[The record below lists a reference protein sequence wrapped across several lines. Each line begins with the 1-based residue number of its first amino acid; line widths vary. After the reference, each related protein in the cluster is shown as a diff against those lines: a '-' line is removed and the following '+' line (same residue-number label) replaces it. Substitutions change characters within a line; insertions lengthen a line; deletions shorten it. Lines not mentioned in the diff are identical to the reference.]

1 MKTQY
6 SKDNSILA
14 NSAISERLKDLAI
27 NKGYTNINQFEMA
40 VDLPN
45 GYVRKAKKVT
55 KARQLQI
62 QSAFPDL
69 NMAWLLTGE
78 GEMLRHAPSQNV
90 TGNNNIVGNSNTGD
104 NTIITNSQAQKD
116 TDHHIIKP
124 IVPKYLTSQPNTDV
138 YKVLQSDGHTMQL
151 DSMTAIPPYNNF
163 DFYYMVRQDAMKPLY
178 KEGDVLALAHTE
190 RGSDIIQGASMIIDT
205 NDFGFLLRRIYDRG
219 DYYEC
224 RIINENSS
232 FETQNIAKTKVIR
245 LYRIVYSIRLG
256 D

>member
-1 MKTQY
+1 MVRDRLEYYIAHKGL
-6 SKDNSILA
+6 SVRKFEILIGA
-14 NSAISERLKDLAI
+14 S
-27 NKGYTNINQFEMA
+27 
-40 VDLPN
+40 N
-45 GYVRKAKKVT
+45 GYVSNIKLNITPAKQK
-55 KARQLQI
+55 QI

-78 GEMLRHAPSQNV
+78 GEMLRNEPSQNI
-90 TGNNNIVGNSNTGD
+90 TGNNNIVGNSNTGN
-104 NTIITNSQAQKD
+104 NTIIANAQAQKS
-116 TDHHIIKP
+116 TDNHSKP

-138 YKVLQSDGHTMQL
+138 YKILNTDGHSLQL

-232 FETQNIAKTKVIR
+232 FETQNIAKTRVIR

>member
-1 MKTQY
+1 MVRDRLEYYIAHKGL
-6 SKDNSILA
+6 SVRKFEILIGA
-14 NSAISERLKDLAI
+14 S
-27 NKGYTNINQFEMA
+27 
-40 VDLPN
+40 N
-45 GYVRKAKKVT
+45 GYVSNIKLNITPAKQK
-55 KARQLQI
+55 QI

-78 GEMLRHAPSQNV
+78 GEMLRNEPSQNI
-90 TGNNNIVGNSNTGD
+90 TGNNNIVGNSNTGN
-104 NTIITNSQAQKD
+104 NTIITSAQEHKD
-116 TDHHIIKP
+116 VNHHTKP

-138 YKVLQSDGHTMQL
+138 YKVLKTDGHTMQL

-163 DFYYMVRQDAMKPLY
+163 DFYYMLRQDAMKPLF

-224 RIINENSS
+224 RIINEKSS

>member
-1 MKTQY
+1 MVRDRLEYYIAHKGL
-6 SKDNSILA
+6 SVRKFEILIGA
-14 NSAISERLKDLAI
+14 S
-27 NKGYTNINQFEMA
+27 
-40 VDLPN
+40 N
-45 GYVRKAKKVT
+45 GYVSNIKLNITPAKQK
-55 KARQLQI
+55 QI

-78 GEMLRHAPSQNV
+78 GDMLRHAPSQNI
-90 TGNNNIVGNSNTGD
+90 TGNNNIVGNSNTGN
-104 NTIITNSQAQKD
+104 NTIIADTQAQKS
-116 TDHHIIKP
+116 TDNHYKP

-138 YKVLQSDGHTMQL
+138 YKILNTDGHSLQL

-232 FETQNIAKTKVIR
+232 FETQKIAKTKVIR

>member
-1 MKTQY
+1 MVRDRLEYYIAHKGL
-6 SKDNSILA
+6 SVRRFEILIGA
-14 NSAISERLKDLAI
+14 S
-27 NKGYTNINQFEMA
+27 
-40 VDLPN
+40 N
-45 GYVRKAKKVT
+45 GYVSNIKLNITPAKQK
-55 KARQLQI
+55 QI

-69 NMAWLLTGE
+69 NMSWVLTGE
-78 GEMLRHAPSQNV
+78 GEMLRHAPSHNI
-90 TGNNNIVGNSNTGD
+90 TGNNNIVGNNTGN
-104 NTIITNSQAQKD
+104 NTIIADTQAQKS
-116 TDHHIIKP
+116 TDNHYKP

-138 YKVLQSDGHTMQL
+138 YKILNTDGNSLQL
-151 DSMTAIPPYNNF
+151 DSMAAIPPYNNF

-190 RGSDIIQGASMIIDT
+190 RGSDIVQGASMIIDT

-232 FETQNIAKTKVIR
+232 FETQKIAKTKVIR

>member
-1 MKTQY
+1 MKTRH
-6 SKDNSILA
+6 SKSSDILA
-14 NSAISERLKDLAI
+14 NSTMSERLRELAI
-27 NKGYTNINQFEMA
+27 NKGYANINQFEMA

-69 NMAWLLTGE
+69 NMSWLLTGE
-78 GEMLRHAPSQNV
+78 GEMLRQASSQNI
-90 TGNNNIVGNSNTGD
+90 TGYNNIVGNSNTGN
-104 NTIITNSQAQKD
+104 NTIIANAQAQKS
-116 TDHHIIKP
+116 TDSHSKP

-138 YKVLQSDGHTMQL
+138 YKILNTDGHTMQL
-151 DSMTAIPPYNNF
+151 DSMIAIPPYNNF

-224 RIINENSS
+224 RIINEKSS

>member
-1 MKTQY
+1 MKP
-6 SKDNSILA
+6 IG
-14 NSAISERLKDLAI
+14 ERLSLFAKK
-27 NKGYTNINQFEMA
+27 KGFKSIRQFEIEA
-40 VDLPN
+40 DLPN
-45 GYVRKAKKVT
+45 GFVGKSLSIT

-69 NMAWLLTGE
+69 NMSWLLTGE
-78 GEMLRHAPSQNV
+78 GEMLRQASSQNI
-90 TGNNNIVGNSNTGD
+90 TGNNNIVGNNTGN
-104 NTIITNSQAQKD
+104 NTIIADTQAQKS
-116 TDHHIIKP
+116 TDSHSKP

-138 YKVLQSDGHTMQL
+138 YKILNTDGHTMQL

-232 FETQNIAKTKVIR
+232 FETQNIAKTRVIR

>member
-1 MKTQY
+1 MVRDRLEYYIAHKGL
-6 SKDNSILA
+6 SVRRFEILIGA
-14 NSAISERLKDLAI
+14 S
-27 NKGYTNINQFEMA
+27 
-40 VDLPN
+40 N
-45 GYVRKAKKVT
+45 GYVSNIKLNITPAKQK
-55 KARQLQI
+55 QI

-69 NMAWLLTGE
+69 NMSWLLTGE
-78 GEMLRHAPSQNV
+78 GDMLRHAPSQNI
-90 TGNNNIVGNSNTGD
+90 TGNNNIVGNSNTGN
-104 NTIITNSQAQKD
+104 NTIIADTQAQKG
-116 TDHHIIKP
+116 TNNHSKP

-138 YKVLQSDGHTMQL
+138 YKILNTDGHSLQL

-232 FETQNIAKTKVIR
+232 FETQNIAKTRVIR

>member
-1 MKTQY
+1 MVRDRLEYYIAHKGL
-6 SKDNSILA
+6 SVRRFEILIGA
-14 NSAISERLKDLAI
+14 S
-27 NKGYTNINQFEMA
+27 
-40 VDLPN
+40 N
-45 GYVRKAKKVT
+45 GYVSNIKLNITPAKQK
-55 KARQLQI
+55 QI

-69 NMAWLLTGE
+69 NMSWVLTGE
-78 GEMLRHAPSQNV
+78 GEMLRHAPSHNI
-90 TGNNNIVGNSNTGD
+90 TGNNNIVGNNTGN
-104 NTIITNSQAQKD
+104 NTIIADTQAQKS
-116 TDHHIIKP
+116 TDNHYKP
-124 IVPKYLTSQPNTDV
+124 IVPEYLTSQPNTDV
-138 YKVLQSDGHTMQL
+138 YKILNTDGHSLQL

-232 FETQNIAKTKVIR
+232 FETQKIAKTKVIR

>member
-1 MKTQY
+1 MKP
-6 SKDNSILA
+6 IG
-14 NSAISERLKDLAI
+14 ERLSLFAKK
-27 NKGYTNINQFEMA
+27 KGFKSIRQFEIEA
-40 VDLPN
+40 DLPN
-45 GYVRKAKKVT
+45 GFVGKSLSIT

-69 NMAWLLTGE
+69 NMSWLLTGE
-78 GEMLRHAPSQNV
+78 GEMLRHAPSHNI
-90 TGNNNIVGNSNTGD
+90 TGNNNIVGNSNTGN
-104 NTIITNSQAQKD
+104 NTIIADTQAQKS
-116 TDHHIIKP
+116 TDSHSKP

-138 YKVLQSDGHTMQL
+138 YKILNTDGHTMQL

-232 FETQNIAKTKVIR
+232 FETQKIAKTKVIR

>member
-1 MKTQY
+1 MAKYHDSLVRQ
-6 SKDNSILA
+6 
-14 NSAISERLKDLAI
+14 RLKNFISYRNMSIRAFQEAACLSNSFVASIDQSIAP
-27 NKGYTNINQFEMA
+27 KT
-40 VDLPN
+40 
-45 GYVRKAKKVT
+45 RAK
-55 KARQLQI
+55 I

-69 NMAWLLTGE
+69 NMSWLLTGE
-78 GEMLRHAPSQNV
+78 GEMLRQASSQNI
-90 TGNNNIVGNSNTGD
+90 TGNNNIVGNSNTGN
-104 NTIITNSQAQKD
+104 NTIIADTQAQKS
-116 TDHHIIKP
+116 TDNHSKP

-138 YKVLQSDGHTMQL
+138 YKILNTDGHTMQL
-151 DSMTAIPPYNNF
+151 DSMTAISPYNNF

-178 KEGDVLALAHTE
+178 KEGDVLALAHME

-232 FETQNIAKTKVIR
+232 FETQKIAKTKVIR

>member
-1 MKTQY
+1 MVRDRLEYYIAHKGL
-6 SKDNSILA
+6 SVRRFEILIGA
-14 NSAISERLKDLAI
+14 S
-27 NKGYTNINQFEMA
+27 
-40 VDLPN
+40 N
-45 GYVRKAKKVT
+45 GYVSNIKLNITPAKQK
-55 KARQLQI
+55 QI

-69 NMAWLLTGE
+69 NMSWLLTGE
-78 GEMLRHAPSQNV
+78 GDMLRHAPSQNI
-90 TGNNNIVGNSNTGD
+90 TGNNNIVGNSNTGN
-104 NTIITNSQAQKD
+104 NTIIANAQSQKD
-116 TDHHIIKP
+116 TDHHSKP

-138 YKVLQSDGHTMQL
+138 YKVLKADGHTMQL
-151 DSMTAIPPYNNF
+151 DSMTAIPPYNDF
-163 DFYYMVRQDAMKPLY
+163 DFYYMVRQDAMKPLF

-224 RIINENSS
+224 RIINEKSS

>member
-1 MKTQY
+1 MKTQH
-6 SKDNSILA
+6 SKNNSILA
-14 NSAISERLKDLAI
+14 NSTISERLKELAI
-27 NKGYTNINQFEMA
+27 NKGYTTINQFEMA

-69 NMAWLLTGE
+69 NMSWLLTGE
-78 GEMLRHAPSQNV
+78 GEMLHHAPSH
-90 TGNNNIVGNSNTGD
+90 NITGNSNTGN
-104 NTIITNSQAQKD
+104 NTIIADTQAQKS
-116 TDHHIIKP
+116 TDNHSKP

-138 YKVLQSDGHTMQL
+138 YKILNTDGHTMQL

-224 RIINENSS
+224 RIINESSS
-232 FETQNIAKTKVIR
+232 FETQNIAKTRVIR

>member
-1 MKTQY
+1 MKTQH
-6 SKDNSILA
+6 SKNNSILT
-14 NSAISERLKDLAI
+14 NSTISERLKELAI
-27 NKGYTNINQFEMA
+27 NKGYTTINQFEMA

-69 NMAWLLTGE
+69 NMSWLLTGE
-78 GEMLRHAPSQNV
+78 GEMLHHASSQNI
-90 TGNNNIVGNSNTGD
+90 TGNNNIVGNSNTGN
-104 NTIITNSQAQKD
+104 NTIIANAQAQKD
-116 TDHHIIKP
+116 TAHHSKP

-138 YKVLQSDGHTMQL
+138 YKILNTDGNSLQL

-224 RIINENSS
+224 RIINESSS
-232 FETQNIAKTKVIR
+232 FETQNIAKTRVIR

>member
-1 MKTQY
+1 MVRDRLEYYIAHKGL
-6 SKDNSILA
+6 SVRRFEILIGA
-14 NSAISERLKDLAI
+14 S
-27 NKGYTNINQFEMA
+27 
-40 VDLPN
+40 N
-45 GYVRKAKKVT
+45 GYVSNIKLNITPAKQK
-55 KARQLQI
+55 QI

-69 NMAWLLTGE
+69 NMSWLLTGE
-78 GEMLRHAPSQNV
+78 GDMLRHAPSQNI
-90 TGNNNIVGNSNTGD
+90 TGNNNIVGNSNTGN
-104 NTIITNSQAQKD
+104 NTIIADTQAQKS
-116 TDHHIIKP
+116 TDNHYKP

-138 YKVLQSDGHTMQL
+138 YKILNTDGHTMQL

-232 FETQNIAKTKVIR
+232 FETQKIAKTKVIR

>member
-1 MKTQY
+1 MKP
-6 SKDNSILA
+6 IG
-14 NSAISERLKDLAI
+14 ERLSLFAKK
-27 NKGYTNINQFEMA
+27 KGFKSIRQFEIEA
-40 VDLPN
+40 DLPN
-45 GYVRKAKKVT
+45 GFVGKSLSIT

-69 NMAWLLTGE
+69 NMSWVLTGE
-78 GEMLRHAPSQNV
+78 GEMLRHAPSHNI
-90 TGNNNIVGNSNTGD
+90 TGNNNIVGNNTGN
-104 NTIITNSQAQKD
+104 NTIIADTQAQKS
-116 TDHHIIKP
+116 TDSHSKP

-138 YKVLQSDGHTMQL
+138 YKILNTDGHTMQL

-232 FETQNIAKTKVIR
+232 FETQKIAKTKVIR

>member
-1 MKTQY
+1 MKP
-6 SKDNSILA
+6 IG
-14 NSAISERLKDLAI
+14 ERLSLFAKK
-27 NKGYTNINQFEMA
+27 KGFKSIRQFEIEA
-40 VDLPN
+40 YLPN
-45 GYVRKAKKVT
+45 GFVGKSLSIT

-69 NMAWLLTGE
+69 NMSWVLTGE
-78 GEMLRHAPSQNV
+78 GEMLRHAPSQNI
-90 TGNNNIVGNSNTGD
+90 TGNNNIVGNSNTGN
-104 NTIITNSQAQKD
+104 NTIIADTQAQKS
-116 TDHHIIKP
+116 TDNHYKP

-138 YKVLQSDGHTMQL
+138 YKILNTDGHTMQL

-232 FETQNIAKTKVIR
+232 FETQKIAKTKVIR

>member
-1 MKTQY
+1 MVRDRLEYYIAHKGL
-6 SKDNSILA
+6 SVRKFEILIGA
-14 NSAISERLKDLAI
+14 S
-27 NKGYTNINQFEMA
+27 
-40 VDLPN
+40 N
-45 GYVRKAKKVT
+45 GYVSNIKLNITPAKQK
-55 KARQLQI
+55 QI

-78 GEMLRHAPSQNV
+78 GEMLRNEPSQNI
-90 TGNNNIVGNSNTGD
+90 TGNNNIVGNSNTGN
-104 NTIITNSQAQKD
+104 NTIITSAQEHKD
-116 TDHHIIKP
+116 VNHHTKP

-138 YKVLQSDGHTMQL
+138 YKVLKTDGHTMQL

-163 DFYYMVRQDAMKPLY
+163 DFYYMVRQDAMKPLF

-224 RIINENSS
+224 RIINEKSS

>member
-1 MKTQY
+1 MVRDRLEYYIAHKGL
-6 SKDNSILA
+6 SVRKFEILIGA
-14 NSAISERLKDLAI
+14 S
-27 NKGYTNINQFEMA
+27 
-40 VDLPN
+40 N
-45 GYVRKAKKVT
+45 GYVSNIKLNITPAKQK
-55 KARQLQI
+55 QI

-78 GEMLRHAPSQNV
+78 GEMLRNEPSQNI
-90 TGNNNIVGNSNTGD
+90 TGNNNIVGNSNTGN
-104 NTIITNSQAQKD
+104 NTIIANAQAQKD
-116 TDHHIIKP
+116 TDHHSKP

-138 YKVLQSDGHTMQL
+138 YKVLKTDGHTMQL

-163 DFYYMVRQDAMKPLY
+163 DFYYMVRQDAMKPLF

-232 FETQNIAKTKVIR
+232 FETQKIAKTKVIR

>member
-1 MKTQY
+1 MTAQ
-6 SKDNSILA
+6 
-14 NSAISERLKDLAI
+14 ERLKLFI
-27 NKGYTNINQFEMA
+27 SYKGISMRKFEMA
-40 VDLPN
+40 ACVPV
-45 GYVRKAKKVT
+45 GYVKNIKYTITPDKQEKISA
-55 KARQLQI
+55 
-62 QSAFPDL
+62 AFPEL
-69 NMAWLLTGE
+69 NLGWLTSGE
-78 GEMLRHAPSQNV
+78 GEMLRHTPSQNI
-90 TGNNNIVGNSNTGD
+90 TGNNNIVGNSNTGN
-104 NTIITNSQAQKD
+104 NTIIANAQAQKD
-116 TDHHIIKP
+116 TAHHSKP

-138 YKVLQSDGHTMQL
+138 YKILNTDGNSLQL
-151 DSMTAIPPYNNF
+151 DSMTAISPYNNF

-190 RGSDIIQGASMIIDT
+190 RGSDIVQGASMIIDT

>member
-1 MKTQY
+1 MVRDRLEYYIAHKGL
-6 SKDNSILA
+6 SVRRFEILIGA
-14 NSAISERLKDLAI
+14 S
-27 NKGYTNINQFEMA
+27 
-40 VDLPN
+40 N
-45 GYVRKAKKVT
+45 GYVSNIKLNITPAKQK
-55 KARQLQI
+55 QI

-69 NMAWLLTGE
+69 NMSWVLTGE
-78 GEMLRHAPSQNV
+78 GEMLRHAPSHNI
-90 TGNNNIVGNSNTGD
+90 TGNNNIVGNNTGN
-104 NTIITNSQAQKD
+104 NTIIADTQAQKS
-116 TDHHIIKP
+116 TDNHYKP
-124 IVPKYLTSQPNTDV
+124 IVPKYLASQPNTDV
-138 YKVLQSDGHTMQL
+138 YKILNTDGHSLQL

-190 RGSDIIQGASMIIDT
+190 RGSDIVQGASMIIDT

>member
-1 MKTQY
+1 MTTTHYNK
-6 SKDNSILA
+6 NEIIA
-14 NSAISERLKDLAI
+14 NESVRERLKNLAI
-27 NKGYTNINQFEMA
+27 SKGFENVSQFELA
-40 VDLPN
+40 IDLPN
-45 GYVRKAKKVT
+45 GYVRKAKKIT

-69 NMAWLLTGE
+69 NMSWLLTGE
-78 GEMLRHAPSQNV
+78 GDMLRPAHTTIN
-90 TGNNNIVGNSNTGD
+90 GNNNVLGNHNNVGNNISVTK
-104 NTIITNSQAQKD
+104 TTSKEKTNYE
-116 TDHHIIKP
+116 KP
-124 IVPKYLTSQPNTDV
+124 IVPKYLSSQPNIDV
-138 YKVLQSDGHTMQL
+138 YKMLQNDGHTMQL
-151 DSMTAIPPYNNF
+151 DSMTAIPPYNEF

-190 RGSDIIQGASMIIDT
+190 RGSDIVQGASMIIDT

>member
-1 MKTQY
+1 MVRDRLEYYIAHKGL
-6 SKDNSILA
+6 SVRRFEILIGA
-14 NSAISERLKDLAI
+14 S
-27 NKGYTNINQFEMA
+27 
-40 VDLPN
+40 N
-45 GYVRKAKKVT
+45 GYVSNIKLNITPAKQK
-55 KARQLQI
+55 QI

-69 NMAWLLTGE
+69 NMSWLLTGE
-78 GEMLRHAPSQNV
+78 GEMLRHAPSHNI
-90 TGNNNIVGNSNTGD
+90 TGNNNIVGNSNTGN
-104 NTIITNSQAQKD
+104 NTIIADTQAQKS
-116 TDHHIIKP
+116 TDSHYKP

-138 YKVLQSDGHTMQL
+138 YKILNTDGHTMQL
-151 DSMTAIPPYNNF
+151 DSMTAISPYNNF

-190 RGSDIIQGASMIIDT
+190 RGSDIVQGASMIIDT

-232 FETQNIAKTKVIR
+232 FETQNIAKTRVIR

>member
-1 MKTQY
+1 MKP
-6 SKDNSILA
+6 IG
-14 NSAISERLKDLAI
+14 ERLSLFAKK
-27 NKGYTNINQFEMA
+27 KGFKSIRQFEIEA
-40 VDLPN
+40 DLPN
-45 GYVRKAKKVT
+45 GFVGKSLSIT

-69 NMAWLLTGE
+69 NMSWVLTGE
-78 GEMLRHAPSQNV
+78 GDMLRHAPSQNI
-90 TGNNNIVGNSNTGD
+90 TGDNNIVGNSNTGN
-104 NTIITNSQAQKD
+104 NTIIANAQAQKD
-116 TDHHIIKP
+116 TDHHSKP

-138 YKVLQSDGHTMQL
+138 YKILNTDGHSLQL

-163 DFYYMVRQDAMKPLY
+163 DFYYMVRQDAMEPLY

-190 RGSDIIQGASMIIDT
+190 RGSDIVQGASMIIDT

>member
-1 MKTQY
+1 MVRDRLEYYIAHKGL
-6 SKDNSILA
+6 SVRKFEILIGA
-14 NSAISERLKDLAI
+14 S
-27 NKGYTNINQFEMA
+27 
-40 VDLPN
+40 N
-45 GYVRKAKKVT
+45 GYVSNIKLNITPAKQK
-55 KARQLQI
+55 QI

-78 GEMLRHAPSQNV
+78 GEMLRNEPSQNI
-90 TGNNNIVGNSNTGD
+90 TGNNNIVGNSNTGN
-104 NTIITNSQAQKD
+104 NTIIANAQAQKD
-116 TDHHIIKP
+116 TGHHSKP

-138 YKVLQSDGHTMQL
+138 YKVLKADGHTMQL

-163 DFYYMVRQDAMKPLY
+163 DFYYMVRQDAMKPLF

>member
-1 MKTQY
+1 MVRDRLEYYIAHKGL
-6 SKDNSILA
+6 SVRRFEILIGA
-14 NSAISERLKDLAI
+14 S
-27 NKGYTNINQFEMA
+27 
-40 VDLPN
+40 N
-45 GYVRKAKKVT
+45 GYVSNIKLNITPAKQK
-55 KARQLQI
+55 QI

-69 NMAWLLTGE
+69 NMSWLLTGE
-78 GEMLRHAPSQNV
+78 GDMLRHAPSHNI
-90 TGNNNIVGNSNTGD
+90 TGNNNIVGNSNTGN
-104 NTIITNSQAQKD
+104 NTIIADTQAQKS
-116 TDHHIIKP
+116 TDSHSKP

-138 YKVLQSDGHTMQL
+138 YKILNTEGHTMQL

-163 DFYYMVRQDAMKPLY
+163 DFYYIVRQDAMNPLY

-224 RIINENSS
+224 RIINESSS
-232 FETQNIAKTKVIR
+232 FETQNIAKTRVIR

>member
-1 MKTQY
+1 MVRDRLEYYIAHKGL
-6 SKDNSILA
+6 SVRRFEILIGA
-14 NSAISERLKDLAI
+14 S
-27 NKGYTNINQFEMA
+27 
-40 VDLPN
+40 N
-45 GYVRKAKKVT
+45 GYVSNIKLNITPAKQK
-55 KARQLQI
+55 QI

-69 NMAWLLTGE
+69 NMSWLLTGE
-78 GEMLRHAPSQNV
+78 GDMLRHAPSQNI
-90 TGNNNIVGNSNTGD
+90 TGNNNIVGNSNTGN
-104 NTIITNSQAQKD
+104 NTIIADTQAQKS
-116 TDHHIIKP
+116 TDNHYKP

-138 YKVLQSDGHTMQL
+138 YKILNTDGHSLQL

-163 DFYYMVRQDAMKPLY
+163 DFYYVVRQDAMKPLY
-178 KEGDVLALAHTE
+178 KEGDVLALVHTE
-190 RGSDIIQGASMIIDT
+190 RGSDIVQGASMIIDT

>member
-1 MKTQY
+1 MYDITKNLDTYMNYIGITANGFAKYIGVDQANFSKMLRGKQKITDKTLG
-6 SKDNSILA
+6 K
-14 NSAISERLKDLAI
+14 
-27 NKGYTNINQFEMA
+27 
-40 VDLPN
+40 
-45 GYVRKAKKVT
+45 
-55 KARQLQI
+55 I
-62 QSAFPDL
+62 QAAFPDL

-78 GEMLRHAPSQNV
+78 GDMLRPAQTTIN
-90 TGNNNIVGNSNTGD
+90 GNNNVLGNHNNVGNNISVTKTTSKEKN
-104 NTIITNSQAQKD
+104 NYE
-116 TDHHIIKP
+116 KP
-124 IVPKYLTSQPNTDV
+124 IVPKYLSSQPNIDV
-138 YKVLQSDGHTMQL
+138 YKMLQNDGHTMQL
-151 DSMTAIPPYNNF
+151 DSMTAIPPYNEF

-190 RGSDIIQGASMIIDT
+190 RGSDIVQGASMIIDT

>member
-1 MKTQY
+1 MSEIT
-6 SKDNSILA
+6 
-14 NSAISERLKDLAI
+14 ERLSSLVFMFGNSVNAFAKNIGVDTANL
-27 NKGYTNINQFEMA
+27 NKMVKGQQSIT
-40 VDLPN
+40 
-45 GYVRKAKKVT
+45 KKTVH
-55 KARQLQI
+55 KI
-62 QSAFPDL
+62 ISAYPQVSEE
-69 NMAWLLTGE
+69 WLLTGE

-90 TGNNNIVGNSNTGD
+90 TGNNNIVGNSNTGN
-104 NTIITNSQAQKD
+104 NTIINNTQPNKD
-116 TDHHIIKP
+116 ENAPHTKP
-124 IVPKYLTSQPNTDV
+124 IVPKYLTSLPNTDV
-138 YKVLQSDGHTMQL
+138 YKVLKADGHTMQL

-163 DFYYMVRQDAMKPLY
+163 DFYYMVRQDAMKPLF

>member
-1 MKTQY
+1 MKP
-6 SKDNSILA
+6 IG
-14 NSAISERLKDLAI
+14 ERLSLFAKK
-27 NKGYTNINQFEMA
+27 KGFKSIRQFEIET
-40 VDLPN
+40 DLPN
-45 GYVRKAKKVT
+45 GFVGKSLSIS

-78 GEMLRHAPSQNV
+78 GDMLRHAPSQNI
-90 TGNNNIVGNSNTGD
+90 TGNNNIVGNSNTGN
-104 NTIITNSQAQKD
+104 NTIIADTQAQKS
-116 TDHHIIKP
+116 TDNHYKP

-138 YKVLQSDGHTMQL
+138 YKILNTDGHTMQL

-178 KEGDVLALAHTE
+178 KEGDVLALVHTE
-190 RGSDIIQGASMIIDT
+190 RGSDIVQGASMIIDT

>member
-1 MKTQY
+1 MLEIT
-6 SKDNSILA
+6 
-14 NSAISERLKDLAI
+14 ERLSSLVFMFGNSVNAFAKNIGVDTANL
-27 NKGYTNINQFEMA
+27 NKMVKGQQSIT
-40 VDLPN
+40 
-45 GYVRKAKKVT
+45 KKTVQ
-55 KARQLQI
+55 KI
-62 QSAFPDL
+62 ISAYPQVSEE
-69 NMAWLLTGE
+69 WLLTGE

-90 TGNNNIVGNSNTGD
+90 TENNNIVGNSNTGN
-104 NTIITNSQAQKD
+104 NTIINNTQPNKD
-116 TDHHIIKP
+116 ENAPPTKL
-124 IVPKYLTSQPNTDV
+124 IVPKYLTSLPNTDV
-138 YKVLQSDGHTMQL
+138 YKVLKADGHTMQL

-163 DFYYMVRQDAMKPLY
+163 DFYYMVRQDSMKPLF

>member
-1 MKTQY
+1 MKP
-6 SKDNSILA
+6 IG
-14 NSAISERLKDLAI
+14 ERLSLFAKK
-27 NKGYTNINQFEMA
+27 KGFKSIRQFEIDT
-40 VDLPN
+40 DLPN
-45 GYVRKAKKVT
+45 GFVGKSLSIS

-69 NMAWLLTGE
+69 NMSWLLTGE
-78 GEMLRHAPSQNV
+78 GEMLRHAPSQNI
-90 TGNNNIVGNSNTGD
+90 TGNNNIVGNSNTGN
-104 NTIITNSQAQKD
+104 NTIIADTQAQKS
-116 TDHHIIKP
+116 TDNHYKP

-138 YKVLQSDGHTMQL
+138 YKILNTDGHTMQL

-178 KEGDVLALAHTE
+178 KEGDVLALVHTE
-190 RGSDIIQGASMIIDT
+190 RGSDIVQGASMIIDT

>member
-1 MKTQY
+1 MKTRY
-6 SKDNSILA
+6 SKDSSILA
-14 NSAISERLKDLAI
+14 NSAISERLKELAI

-69 NMAWLLTGE
+69 NMSWLLTGE
-78 GEMLRHAPSQNV
+78 GEMLRHAPSQNI
-90 TGNNNIVGNSNTGD
+90 TGNNNIVGNSNTGN
-104 NTIITNSQAQKD
+104 NTIIANAQAQED
-116 TDHHIIKP
+116 TDHHSKP

-138 YKVLQSDGHTMQL
+138 YKILNTDGHSLQL

-163 DFYYMVRQDAMKPLY
+163 DFYYMVRQDAMKPIY

-224 RIINENSS
+224 RTINEKSS
-232 FETQNIAKTKVIR
+232 FETQKIAKTKVIR

>member
-1 MKTQY
+1 MAKYHDSLVRQ
-6 SKDNSILA
+6 
-14 NSAISERLKDLAI
+14 RLKNFISYRNMSIRAFQEAACLSNSFVASIDQSIAP
-27 NKGYTNINQFEMA
+27 KT
-40 VDLPN
+40 
-45 GYVRKAKKVT
+45 RAK
-55 KARQLQI
+55 I

-69 NMAWLLTGE
+69 NMSWLLTGE
-78 GEMLRHAPSQNV
+78 GEMLRQASSQNV
-90 TGNNNIVGNSNTGD
+90 TGNNNTGN
-104 NTIITNSQAQKD
+104 NTIIANAQAQKS
-116 TDHHIIKP
+116 TDSHSKP

-138 YKVLQSDGHTMQL
+138 YKILNTDGHSLQL

-232 FETQNIAKTKVIR
+232 FETQKIAKTKVIR

>member
-1 MKTQY
+1 MTTQH
-6 SKDNSILA
+6 SKDNILA
-14 NSAISERLKDLAI
+14 NSTISERLKELAI

-90 TGNNNIVGNSNTGD
+90 TGNNNIVGNSNAGN
-104 NTIITNSQAQKD
+104 NTIINNAQPCKEEN
-116 TDHHIIKP
+116 TPHAKP

-138 YKVLQSDGHTMQL
+138 YKVLKADGHTMQL

-163 DFYYMVRQDAMKPLY
+163 DFYYMVRQDAMKPLF

-190 RGSDIIQGASMIIDT
+190 RDSDIIQGASMIIDT

>member
-1 MKTQY
+1 MVRDRLEYYIAHKGL
-6 SKDNSILA
+6 SVRRFEILIGA
-14 NSAISERLKDLAI
+14 S
-27 NKGYTNINQFEMA
+27 
-40 VDLPN
+40 N
-45 GYVRKAKKVT
+45 GYVSNIKLNITPAKQK
-55 KARQLQI
+55 QI

-69 NMAWLLTGE
+69 NMSWLLTGE
-78 GEMLRHAPSQNV
+78 GDMLRHAPSQNI
-90 TGNNNIVGNSNTGD
+90 TGNNNIVGNSNTGN
-104 NTIITNSQAQKD
+104 NTIIADTQAQKS
-116 TDHHIIKP
+116 TDNHYKP

-138 YKVLQSDGHTMQL
+138 YKILNTDGHSLQL
-151 DSMTAIPPYNNF
+151 DSMTAISPYNNF
-163 DFYYMVRQDAMKPLY
+163 DFYYIVRQDAMKPLY
-178 KEGDVLALAHTE
+178 KEGDVLALVHTE
-190 RGSDIIQGASMIIDT
+190 RGSDIVQGASMIIDT

>member
-1 MKTQY
+1 MVRDRLEYYIAHKGL
-6 SKDNSILA
+6 SVRKFEILIGA
-14 NSAISERLKDLAI
+14 S
-27 NKGYTNINQFEMA
+27 
-40 VDLPN
+40 N
-45 GYVRKAKKVT
+45 GYVSNIKLNITPAKQK
-55 KARQLQI
+55 QI

-69 NMAWLLTGE
+69 NMAWLLTGD
-78 GEMLRHAPSQNV
+78 GDMLRHAPSQNI
-90 TGNNNIVGNSNTGD
+90 TGNNNIVGNSNTGN
-104 NTIITNSQAQKD
+104 NTIIADTQAQKS
-116 TDHHIIKP
+116 TDNHYKP

-138 YKVLQSDGHTMQL
+138 YKILNTDGHSLQL

-232 FETQNIAKTKVIR
+232 FETQKIAKTKVIR

>member
-1 MKTQY
+1 MKP
-6 SKDNSILA
+6 IG
-14 NSAISERLKDLAI
+14 ERLSLFAKK
-27 NKGYTNINQFEMA
+27 KGFKSIRQFEIET
-40 VDLPN
+40 DLPN
-45 GYVRKAKKVT
+45 GFVGKSLSIS

-78 GEMLRHAPSQNV
+78 GEMLRQSPSQNV

-178 KEGDVLALAHTE
+178 KEGDVLAIAHMK

>member
-1 MKTQY
+1 MAKYHDSEVKDRLKNFIAYHNISIRSFQEAANLSNSFVASIDQSIAPKTQ
-6 SKDNSILA
+6 
-14 NSAISERLKDLAI
+14 
-27 NKGYTNINQFEMA
+27 
-40 VDLPN
+40 
-45 GYVRKAKKVT
+45 KK
-55 KARQLQI
+55 I
-62 QSAFPDL
+62 QAAFPDL

-78 GEMLRHAPSQNV
+78 GDMLRPAQTTIN
-90 TGNNNIVGNSNTGD
+90 GNNNVLGNHNNVGNNISVTK
-104 NTIITNSQAQKD
+104 TTSKEKTNYE
-116 TDHHIIKP
+116 KP
-124 IVPKYLTSQPNTDV
+124 IVPKYLSSQPNIDV
-138 YKVLQSDGHTMQL
+138 YKMLQNDGHTMQL
-151 DSMTAIPPYNNF
+151 DSMTAIPPYNEF

-190 RGSDIIQGASMIIDT
+190 RGSDIVQGASMIIDT